1 MTKLTP
7 KLEKEILQL
16 NEERERLMK
25 QAEEYKKEIY
35 SQLKSLNKTEVS
47 NTIHKEQKYS
57 LWDRIMM
64 VLGMK

>member
-25 QAEEYKKEIY
+25 QAEEYKKEIS
-35 SQLKSLNKTEVS
+35 SQLKSLNKAEVS
-47 NTIHKEQKYS
+47 NTIQKEQKYS

>member
-7 KLEKEILQL
+7 QLEKEILQL

-35 SQLKSLNKTEVS
+35 SQLKSLNKAEVS
-47 NTIHKEQKYS
+47 NTIQKEQKYS

>member
-1 MTKLTP
+1 
-7 KLEKEILQL
+7 LEKEILQL

-35 SQLKSLNKTEVS
+35 SQLKSLNKAEVS
-47 NTIHKEQKYS
+47 NTIQKEQKYS

>member
-47 NTIHKEQKYS
+47 NTIQKEQKYS